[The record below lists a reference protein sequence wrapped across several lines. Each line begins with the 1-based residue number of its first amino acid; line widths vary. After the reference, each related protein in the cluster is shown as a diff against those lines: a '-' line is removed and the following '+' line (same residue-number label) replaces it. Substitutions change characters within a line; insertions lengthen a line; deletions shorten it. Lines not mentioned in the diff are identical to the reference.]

1 MKTNVEMLINEI
13 NQANQNALVGSLYTK
28 EQVIA
33 ILQMVQV
40 SETEKTTSAMNLEWL
55 VGVIEKAKRC
65 KGEVESIEVDL
76 GSAEMEMDYNNCV
89 ELTDVTIEGL
99 NEATDE
105 IASLVKILEAMEKEL
120 MSSKEG
126 EELLK
131 AQNDDDAIMF

>member
-1 MKTNVEMLINEI
+1 MLINEI

-131 AQNDDDAIMF
+131 AQNDDDAIMV

>member
-131 AQNDDDAIMF
+131 AQNDDDAIMV